1 MFVAGRYLK
10 AKKSQR
16 FINFTTLLSILGI
29 TIGVMTLIVVIAVMT
44 GFEEDIKT
52 KILGT
57 QSHIV
62 ISGYSGGLENPDKA
76 ISIIKKDPGV
86 LGASPFILTQGLITV
101 SSGSRG
107 IVIRGIDTMMA
118 PSVIRIKGI
127 MKRGSFSDLD
137 DSSVLV
143 GTELARS
150 IGVDVGD
157 SVSIVSPGGVITPL
171 GIIPTSSTFR
181 VAGLFSTGMYEFDS
195 NMVYITIGAAKRLT
209 GQKGVS
215 GIEIKVKDIY
225 SASAIARRLLCMLG
239 PDYWAKT
246 WKDMNR
252 SLFSALRMEKTVMVI
267 ILLFIILV
275 AVFSM
280 VSTLIM
286 LVMEKRRD
294 IAILKAMGG
303 KSIQVMKIFL
313 ILGLAI
319 GITGTC
325 LGLVLGLMVSYNL
338 TPVVSFIETVFHVN
352 IMPKD
357 VYYITGLPTK
367 VEFWDVFFITSISML
382 LSLVATLYP
391 ARQASNQD
399 PVEVL
404 RYE

>member
-10 AKKSQR
+10 AKKSLK

-62 ISGYSGGLENPDKA
+62 ISGYSGQLGNPDKV
-76 ISIIKKDPGV
+76 ISVIKKDPEV
-86 LGASPFILTQGLITV
+86 LGASPFILAQGLITA

-107 IVIRGIDTMMA
+107 VVIRGIDPRRA

-127 MKRGSFSDLD
+127 MRRGSFSDLD

-157 SVSIVSPGGVITPL
+157 SVSIVSPGGVVTPL
-171 GIIPTSSTFR
+171 GIIPTASTFR
-181 VAGLFSTGMYEFDS
+181 VVGLFSTGMYEFDS
-195 NMVYITIGAAKRLT
+195 NMVYITLSAAKSLT
-209 GQKGVS
+209 GQRGVS
-215 GIEIKVKDIY
+215 GIEVKVSNIY
-225 SASAIARRLLCMLG
+225 DAPSIAKRLLRWLG

-246 WKDMNR
+246 WEDMNK
-252 SLFSALRMEKTVMVI
+252 SLFSALRMEKTVMII

-294 IAILKAMGG
+294 IAILKAMGAR
-303 KSIQVMKIFL
+303 STQVMKIFL
-313 ILGLAI
+313 IHGLAI
-319 GITGTC
+319 GIAGT
-325 LGLVLGLMVSYNL
+325 LMGLVLGLLVSYNL
-338 TPVVSFIETVFHVN
+338 TPIVSFIEAVFHVD

-382 LSLVATLYP
+382 LSLGATLYP
-391 ARQASNQD
+391 ARQASSQD

>member
-86 LGASPFILTQGLITV
+86 LGASPFILTQGLITA

-225 SASAIARRLLCMLG
+225 SASVIARRLLCMLG

-294 IAILKAMGG
+294 IAILKAMGA

-313 ILGLAI
+313 IHGLAI

>member
-1 MFVAGRYLK
+1 LFVAGRYLK